1 MCQLLGEIIAGAR
14 NTVPQSTGFT
24 LGGLERDGAVLL
36 VVADDHPAAD
46 PPRRPP
52 SSQD

>member
-14 NTVPQSTGFT
+14 NTVPQSSGFK

-46 PPRRPP
+46 PAPTSPL
-52 SSQD
+52 